1 MKKGF
6 TLIELLV
13 VIGIIGA
20 LAGFA
25 ISKLGSADKAMQLA
39 SMKQDV
45 RAALP
50 QFQVAAANSNGILAA
65 STVDAEATIPATA
78 HEISNTENDVK
89 VQVSPNNTMAIATS
103 ATNCPDGG
111 ANYKITVSSSKQAKK
126 VEYDS
131 CADTAIRVIAAP

>member
-50 QFQVAAANSNGILAA
+50 QYQVAAANSNGILAA
-65 STVDAEATIPATA
+65 STVAAEDPIPAAA
-78 HEISNTENDVK
+78 HEVADATNSVTL
-89 VQVSPNNTMAIATS
+89 QVSPNNTLAIVAS
-103 ATNCPDGG
+103 ATNCTDGG
-111 ANYKITVSSSKQAKK
+111 ANYVITATSSKQTKT
-126 VEYDS
+126 VSYDS
-131 CADTAIRVIAAP
+131 CADTAVKTN